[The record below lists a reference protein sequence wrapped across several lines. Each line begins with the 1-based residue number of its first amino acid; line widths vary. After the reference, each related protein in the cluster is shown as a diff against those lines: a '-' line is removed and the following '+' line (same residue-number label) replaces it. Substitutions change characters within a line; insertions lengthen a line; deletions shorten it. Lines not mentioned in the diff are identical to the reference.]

1 MNSKASRIAF
11 GVFIFAIMASV
22 LVYVYATLINNHQQN
37 WQAYY
42 VVVAQEI
49 FNNGGSINQLP
60 QHSLEGFPLLLCL
73 CSILVVSVLLFVF
86 TRFCIGVS
94 RKKAVVGTIV
104 VFIIMIISIVLFAAD
119 YYRRD
124 FKANVDYLYTL
135 NHNNWYEENPDLLDS
150 VVQSNAAGKE

>member
-42 VVVAQEI
+42 VVVAQDI

-60 QHSLEGFPLLLCL
+60 QHSLEGFPLLLCS